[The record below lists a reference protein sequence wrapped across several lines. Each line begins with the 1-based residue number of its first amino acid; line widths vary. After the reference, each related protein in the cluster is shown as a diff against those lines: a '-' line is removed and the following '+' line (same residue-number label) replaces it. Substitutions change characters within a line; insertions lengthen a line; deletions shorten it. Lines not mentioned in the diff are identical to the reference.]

1 MADKRNNQLPDIDLG
16 RLNIREDDKVA
27 RKLLMLV
34 EGTFGIGVGKALE
47 KYGYTEPRFYQLK
60 KDFIEKGSDALVDG
74 KRGPKTNHVRRESV
88 DMRIIRMKFLDPDC
102 GAGVIAQKLNQ
113 SGIKISRRSVERTIT
128 HYGLQK
134 KTSSG

>member
-1 MADKRNNQLPDIDLG
+1 MADNKTTQLPDIDLG
-16 RLNIREDDKVA
+16 KLNIREDDKVA

-60 KDFIEKGSDALVDG
+60 KEFLENGSDALADR
-74 KRGPKTNHVRRESV
+74 KRGPKTNSVRKENV
-88 DMRIIRMKFLDPDC
+88 DMLIIRMKFRDPDC
-102 GAGVIAQKLNQ
+102 SARVIAQKLNQ
-113 SGIKISRRSVERTIT
+113 SGTKISLRSVERTIT
-128 HYGLQK
+128 QYGLQK